1 MTSTGKRTNLQNR
14 SIHSWFD
21 EVSRELNLAGIDFKV
36 LVDSLRV
43 DATPDLVKSVFRQ
56 IGYAKFEKKSTA
68 NLTSKELQE
77 CWEEMN
83 RLLASAGVHCPY
95 HSVENTEEY
104 LSSFNQY

>member
-1 MTSTGKRTNLQNR
+1 MTSIKKRTIKQNS

-36 LVDSLRV
+36 LVESLRV
-43 DATPDLVKSVFRQ
+43 DATPELVKSVFRQ
-56 IGYAKFEKKSTA
+56 ICYAKFEKKSTA
-68 NLTSKELQE
+68 DLTSKELQE

-83 RLLASAGVHCPY
+83 RLLASVGVHCPY

-104 LSSFNQY
+104 MNSFVQ

>member
-1 MTSTGKRTNLQNR
+1 MKRTNQQNK

-36 LVDSLRV
+36 LVESLRV
-43 DATPDLVKSVFRQ
+43 DATPELVKSVFRQ

-68 NLTSKELQE
+68 DLTSKELQE

-83 RLLASAGVHCPY
+83 RLLSSVGVHCPF
-95 HSVENTEEY
+95 HEQTNTEEY
-104 LSSFNQY
+104 LRSFVQ